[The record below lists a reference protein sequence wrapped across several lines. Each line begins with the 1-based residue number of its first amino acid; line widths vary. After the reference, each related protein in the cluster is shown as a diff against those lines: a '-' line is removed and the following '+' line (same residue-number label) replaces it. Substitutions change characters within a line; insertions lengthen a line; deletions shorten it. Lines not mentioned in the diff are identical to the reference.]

1 VSQEVHSKGINPTKD
16 LLEDDDCSEDIVAM
30 PPRFKPRH
38 ERIEGER
45 L

>member
-1 VSQEVHSKGINPTKD
+1 MTIVQG
-16 LLEDDDCSEDIVAM
+16 EDIVAM